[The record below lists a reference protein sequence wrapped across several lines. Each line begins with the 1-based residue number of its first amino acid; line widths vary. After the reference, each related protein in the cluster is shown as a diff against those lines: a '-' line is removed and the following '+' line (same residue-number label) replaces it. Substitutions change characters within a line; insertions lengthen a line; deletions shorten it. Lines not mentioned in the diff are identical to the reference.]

1 MEIAA
6 GQNVVNSV
14 VAQLGVQMQAVATRI
29 GEVETNLK
37 SDLATVKTDLAAVKT
52 DLVAVKTDLAVVKTD
67 LGDVK
72 TDVAV
77 LKKEVRLIWAGLFL
91 AVPTPHRRGHPSLR
105 RLNGKPAPT
114 GSSGLS
120 GTADLQPAPP
130 AAGG

>member
-1 MEIAA
+1 MEITV

-37 SDLATVKTDLAAVKT
+37 SELTTVKTDLAA
-52 DLVAVKTDLAVVKTD
+52 VKTD

-91 AVPTPHRRGHPSLR
+91 AVPTLTAVVI
-105 RLNGKPAPT
+105 RLF
-114 GSSGLS
+114 
-120 GTADLQPAPP
+120 
-130 AAGG
+130 GG